1 MVKEA
6 ASEGRLAGAVEQ
18 GCRLYTAI
26 QRAAQAAD
34 PKLHTQFTCVFKT
47 LRVGAPHH

>member
-18 GCRLYTAI
+18 GCRLH
-26 QRAAQAAD
+26 QLAAQAAD
-34 PKLHTQFTCVFKT
+34 PKLHTQFICVFKK